1 MRANGLVPGA
11 TAAVSVTDYGA
22 SLSRCPRRSSLDR
35 LPASPR
41 ELLLLPELRVVFS
54 CCRCTSR
61 RSGHRGCGRVGHG
74 HDASRLTRRDV
85 VVGTVIDRVGRG
97 ASSSLGT
104 CRHDAA
110 AVAYLLPERIGL
122 ALCPARHAGVCFAAA
137 LRVEHRSRPSWRRRT
152 GARKAL
158 GIFGVSTLLTHAIAP
173 AVARNHP
180 AGGFNALFLT
190 AAVCTL
196 IPIPLLRGS
205 RRARACPS
213 AQSAVAPAQRHARVL
228 FLTMALTG
236 MGFGR
241 EHLRANL
248 RCVRHNLAGG
258 LLLWLVLVDRRPDA
272 RGRRRAVRFARAA
285 PPSSSR
291 PCSGFASAI
300 LALAAVQ
307 NVWMLVFAGLLFGA
321 AQGMSYPTLQAFL
334 IDVTPGNQLG
344 RSQAY
349 FNGAFNLGVMSS
361 AFLFGV
367 VADAIGQRFMFCVAA
382 VTPVL
387 AALVFHAG
395 SPGAAVAA
403 RGAAAVDETTVS

>member
-1 MRANGLVPGA
+1 MPTPLVSGPFARVTVANFFFFLNFASFFLLPLHLKALGA
-11 TAAVSVTDYGA
+11 TEGVVGSVMGTTQAA
-22 SLSRCPRRSSLDR
+22 SLV
-35 LPASPR
+35 AT
-41 ELLLLPELRVVFS
+41 LL
-54 CCRCTSR
+54 
-61 RSGHRGCGRVGHG
+61 
-74 HDASRLTRRDV
+74 
-85 VVGTVIDRVGRG
+85 VGTVIDRVGRRRFFV
-97 ASSSLGT
+97 LGT
-104 CRHDAA
+104 AGMTLA
-110 AVAYLLPERIGL
+110 AVAYLLPERIGPWL
-122 ALCPARHAGVCFAAA
+122 YVLRAMQGVCFAAA
-137 LRVEHRSRPSWRRRT
+137 FAASSTLAAELAPADRR
-152 GARKAL
+152 AQAL

-173 AVARNHP
+173 AVGEEIIQR
-180 AGGFNALFLT
+180 GGFNALFLT

-196 IPIPLLRGS
+196 IPIPLLRGVPS
-205 RRARACPS
+205 RPRMPVSTVGGGLRLS
-213 AQSAVAPAQRHARVL
+213 ATHGVL

-236 MGFGR
+236 MGFGAVNTFVPTFV
-241 EHLRANL
+241 RA
-248 RCVRHNLAGG
+248 HNLGRVGFFYGSYSLTAVLTRVVGGG
-258 LLLWLVLVDRRPDA
+258 LSDSL
-272 RGRRRAVRFARAA
+272 GRRAIVLPALL
-285 PPSSSR
+285 
-291 PCSGFASAI
+291 GFASAI

-334 IDVTPGNQLG
+334 IDVTPWNQLG